1 MRTAVAL
8 AALLAATPAAAAQQA
23 CGPLAEALHAME
35 GNQYHERP
43 VFEGLVET
51 GPSVLLYL
59 NQATGSWT
67 ILLIVPDKGKACPMA
82 GGLKSHVL
90 DALHVGSPL

>member
-1 MRTAVAL
+1 MRAVVAL
-8 AALLAATPAAAAQQA
+8 AALLAATPAFAQQA
-23 CGPLAEALHAME
+23 CGPLAEVLRAME

-43 VFEGLVET
+43 VFEGLIET

-67 ILLIVPDKGKACPMA
+67 MLLVVPDKGKACPLA
-82 GGLKSHVL
+82 GGMKSHL
-90 DALHVGSPL
+90 LEALHPGDPT